1 MTSEA
6 ERLRRARLGSALRE
20 NLKRRKAQARAR
32 SDAEPSTQGPA
43 KEPESEAPPGPD
55 NPLEDDATTDDQQGG

>member
-32 SDAEPSTQGPA
+32 NEAEPA
-43 KEPESEAPPGPD
+43 AEEPESKAPPGPD